1 MRKVQLCAL
10 SEAIK
15 VTTLEKLQIH
25 KVDVLEQDDHAKA
38 GDKVFCEE
46 VRDGAR
52 AELELEP
59 VLLVVD

>member
-1 MRKVQLCAL
+1 MCKVELRTL

-25 KVDVLEQDDHAKA
+25 EVDVLEQDNHAKA
-38 GDKVFCEE
+38 GDKVLCEK